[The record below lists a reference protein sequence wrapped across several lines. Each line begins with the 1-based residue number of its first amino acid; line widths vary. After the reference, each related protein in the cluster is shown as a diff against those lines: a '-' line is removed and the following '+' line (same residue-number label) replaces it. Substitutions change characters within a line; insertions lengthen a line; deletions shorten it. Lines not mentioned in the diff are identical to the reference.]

1 MLYQLRDI
9 KQIYGARQALDLS
22 YMDIEEGEVVALT
35 GPNGSGK
42 STLLR
47 LLAFLEKPAQ
57 GVITYDEKPGYYPI
71 NQVSLLL
78 QEPYLFKTSVY
89 KNVAFGLKM
98 RGDTQ
103 NLKARVY
110 EIVKDVGF
118 EPADVVH
125 RRWYEL
131 SGGEKQR
138 IALAARLVLKPRVLL
153 LDEPTSNL
161 DAKSVEIIHDAVIRA
176 HTQDK
181 TTVVIASHD
190 RDWLRT
196 LDARSVKMGVKD

>member
-1 MLYQLRDI
+1 MLYKLHDI
-9 KQIYGARQALDLS
+9 QQIYGTRVALNLP
-22 YMDIEEGEVVALT
+22 YLNIEPGEVVALT

-47 LLAFLEKPAQ
+47 LLAFLEKPAR
-57 GVITYDEKPGYYPI
+57 GVIVYDEKPGWFPI
-71 NQVSLLL
+71 NEVTMLL
-78 QEPYLFKTSVY
+78 QEPYLLKTSVY

-103 NLKARVY
+103 NLRTRVHKA
-110 EIVKDVGF
+110 ISDVGF
-118 EPADVVH
+118 DPADVVH

-138 IALAARLVLKPRVLL
+138 IALASRLILKPRVLL

-161 DAKSVEIIHDAVIRA
+161 DTASTVIIHDAVIRA
-176 HTQDK
+176 YHEDNTA
-181 TTVVIASHD
+181 VVAASHD
-190 RDWLRT
+190 QEWLRT
-196 LDARSVKMGVKD
+196 LNARIIKLGAT

>member
-1 MLYQLRDI
+1 MLYKLRDI
-9 KQIYGARQALDLS
+9 QQIYGTRTALDLPAL
-22 YMDIEEGEVVALT
+22 DIGQGEVLALT

-47 LLAFLEKPAQ
+47 LLAFLEKPAR
-57 GVITYDEKPGYYPI
+57 GELVYGERPGWFPI
-71 NQVSLLL
+71 NEVTLLL
-78 QEPYLFKTSVY
+78 QEPYLLKTSVF

-98 RGDTQ
+98 RGDRA
-103 NLKARVY
+103 NLRERVHTA
-110 EIVKDVGF
+110 IRQVGF
-118 EPADVVH
+118 EPADVAN

-138 IALAARLVLKPRVLL
+138 IALAARLILKPRVLL

-161 DAKSVEIIHDAVIRA
+161 DARSVEIIHDAVIRA
-176 HTQDK
+176 HNEND

-190 RDWLRT
+190 HEWLQALNART
-196 LDARSVKMGVKD
+196 ACLLGQ